1 MIMKQGVQLIS
12 DPKVTGVT
20 ILVQNDMRCRRKKRE
35 KRAYMALRKAGVKD
49 EAAKTILFGM
59 RCLSANPQNKR
70 KRRIGVFGGTYQ
82 WDCIGEKTKKRIGV
96 KE

>member
-1 MIMKQGVQLIS
+1 MQQCVQLIS
-12 DPKVTGVT
+12 DAKVSGVT
-20 ILVQNDMRCRRKKRE
+20 ILVQYDMCCRRKKRE

-49 EAAKTILFGM
+49 DAAKTILFGM

-70 KRRIGVFGGTYQ
+70 KRRIGVFCGTYQ
-82 WDCIGEKTKKRIGV
+82 WDCIGKKTKKRMGV